1 VSAPSPLGA
10 RHQKVSRLRRLLA
23 RRSTRR
29 DERAFAIEGETL
41 VAEALDAGLA
51 LEGVYVAAGAGPP
64 PSVAARMA
72 ATGHRV
78 HILAPG
84 VLERISGT
92 VNPQPVVA
100 IARACDVPL
109 EAVADAPL
117 VVVCAEVRD
126 PGNAGNIARSAE
138 AAGAGAIVFCA
149 GSVDPYN
156 PKTVRSSAGALFH
169 VPIVSGGDPVEVL
182 ERMGGWGYRRL
193 GTVAGGG
200 DPYDKIDY
208 TPKTAVVLG
217 NEAHGLPPELHH
229 HLDQR
234 VTIPMAGRAES
245 LNVSMAAA
253 LICFEALRQR
263 RQAATAPEAP

>member
-1 VSAPSPLGA
+1 MSAPSPLGA
-10 RHQKVSRLRRLLA
+10 RHQKVARLRRLLA

-29 DERAFAIEGETL
+29 DERAFVIEGETL
-41 VAEALDAGLA
+41 VADALDAGLA
-51 LEGVYVAAGAGPP
+51 LEAVYVVAGSGPLPAVAG
-64 PSVAARMA
+64 RMA
-72 ATGHRV
+72 ASGRRV
-78 HILAPG
+78 HTLAPG

-92 VNPQPVVA
+92 VSPQPVVA
-100 IARACDVPL
+100 IASACDVPL
-109 EAVADAPL
+109 EAVADARL
-117 VVVCAEVRD
+117 VLVCAEVRD

-138 AAGAGAIVFCA
+138 AAGAGAIVFCT
-149 GSVDPYN
+149 GSVDPFN

-193 GTVAGGG
+193 GTVASGG
-200 DPYDKIDY
+200 DPYDEIDY
-208 TPKTAVVLG
+208 TPRTAVVFG
-217 NEAHGLPPELHH
+217 NEAHGLALELDH

-263 RQAATAPEAP
+263 RRAPATP

>member
-1 VSAPSPLGA
+1 MA
-10 RHQKVSRLRRLLA
+10 
-23 RRSTRR
+23 
-29 DERAFAIEGETL
+29 D
-41 VAEALDAGLA
+41 ALDAGLA
-51 LEGVYVAAGAGPP
+51 LEAVFLAAGTGPP
-64 PSVAARMA
+64 PLVAARMA
-72 ATGHRV
+72 EAGRRV
-78 HILAPG
+78 YTLAPG

-92 VNPQPVVA
+92 TTPQPVVA
-100 IARACDVPL
+100 IAPTCDVSL
-109 EAVADAPL
+109 DEVADAPL
-117 VVVCAEVRD
+117 VVVCADVRD

-149 GSVDPYN
+149 GSVDPFN

-182 ERMGGWGYRRL
+182 ERMGRWGYRRL
-193 GTVAGGG
+193 GTVAGAG
-200 DPYDKIDY
+200 DPYDEIDY

-217 NEAHGLPPELHH
+217 NEAHGLDPALES

-245 LNVSMAAA
+245 LNVSMAGA

-263 RQAATAPEAP
+263 RRASVRALAETP